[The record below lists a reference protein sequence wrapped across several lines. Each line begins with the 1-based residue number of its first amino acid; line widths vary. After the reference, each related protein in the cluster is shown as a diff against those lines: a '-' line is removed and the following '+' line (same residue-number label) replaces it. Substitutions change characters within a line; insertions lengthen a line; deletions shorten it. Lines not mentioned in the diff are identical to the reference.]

1 MSAEFQHGWYIG
13 NIGISILYGIELV
26 IYGASMRVLYQR
38 KSQHRNRVDIFFMV
52 FSTVL
57 LLCCTINLAANCVF
71 GEEWWI
77 VNQNYPGG
85 SEQWFADN
93 AAVWYQTWASAANV
107 LVQILADALL
117 IYRCFVLW
125 QTPFIIALPCLV
137 WLASVGLGITTLYY
151 SGSPGGNDY
160 AGLAQTTSTAY
171 LACTMAINI
180 SMTVLIV
187 GRIIY
192 FARTTERVLMNGST
206 RQYFSIASIIVES
219 ALLYTVFGL
228 MYLVTFAIGSDLGAL
243 FMSFYAMFTVISP
256 QLIILRVVTGS
267 AWDRKTHNNMTT
279 ISFADRSMSANA
291 TAGSRTLNNNNSGHI
306 SLSKTSLR
314 DGSLRESKLESPLEY
329 DAV

>member
-26 IYGASMRVLYQR
+26 IYGASMKVLFRR
-38 KSQHRNRVDIFFMV
+38 KQQQNKTDTFFMV

-85 SEQWFADN
+85 SEQWFAEN
-93 AAVWYQTWASAANV
+93 AAVWYQTWASAANI
-107 LVQILADALL
+107 LVQLLADALL

-125 QTPFIIALPCLV
+125 SNFYIIALPCLV
-137 WLASVGLGITTLYY
+137 WLASLGLGISTLYY

-171 LACTMAINI
+171 LSCTMAINI
-180 SMTVLIV
+180 SMSALIC
-187 GRIIY
+187 GRILW

-206 RQYFSIASIIVES
+206 RQYFGIVTIIVES
-219 ALLYTVFGL
+219 ALLYTVFGI
-228 MYLVTFAIGSDLGAL
+228 MYLVTFAVGSDLGAL

-256 QLIILRVVTGS
+256 QLIILRVVKGS
-267 AWDRKTHNNMTT
+267 AWGRTTHNNMTT
-279 ISFADRSMSANA
+279 ISFADRSISGNA
-291 TAGSRTLNNNNSGHI
+291 TNGSRTMNNSDHI
-306 SLSKTSLR
+306 SMSKTSLR
-314 DGSLRESKLESPLEY
+314 DNSMRESKLDSPSVYE
-329 DAV
+329 AV

>member
-1 MSAEFQHGWYIG
+1 MSVEFQHGWYIG

-26 IYGASMRVLYQR
+26 IYGASMKVLFRR
-38 KSQHRNRVDIFFMV
+38 KPQNRNKTDTFFMV

-85 SEQWFADN
+85 SEEWFADN

-107 LVQILADALL
+107 LVQLLADALL

-125 QTPFIIALPCLV
+125 STFYIIALPCLV
-137 WLASVGLGITTLYY
+137 WLASLGLGISTLYY
-151 SGSPGGNDY
+151 SGSPGGDDY

-171 LACTMAINI
+171 LSCTMAINI
-180 SMTVLIV
+180 SMSALIC
-187 GRIIY
+187 GRILY
-192 FARTTERVLMNGST
+192 FARTTERVLMNGGT
-206 RQYFSIASIIVES
+206 RQYFSIVTIIVES
-219 ALLYTVFGL
+219 ALLYTTFGI

-256 QLIILRVVTGS
+256 QLIILRVVKGS
-267 AWDRKTHNNMTT
+267 AWGRTTHNNMTT
-279 ISFADRSMSANA
+279 ISFADRSISGNA
-291 TAGSRTLNNNNSGHI
+291 TAGSRTMNNSDHI
-306 SLSKTSLR
+306 SMSKTSLR
-314 DGSLRESKLESPLEY
+314 DNSMRESKFDSPSVYE
-329 DAV
+329 V